1 MRRVGLHLVLL
12 GTFAVLFA
20 SSLEAQRALHDSA
33 GQVSFEVA
41 WIKAANPNGVKSAG
55 TGVPGQFA
63 ASSVTLHELIAM
75 AYGGT
80 TGRLGDDRLVDEPSW
95 FSSQRWDLLGKAS
108 ADEGMDRMLLML
120 QTLLRDRFGL
130 HLALR
135 HPERKVFALVPARRD
150 RRPGADLKPSKIDC
164 AKLLPE
170 VEAKGRWP
178 PGIEWCGWRYQPGD
192 PVHVEARGVT
202 LGELAARLEP
212 SPSIQRPVV
221 DRTGLQG
228 TFDFTFT
235 YSAQPASSD
244 IDVERVS
251 IFTALEEYL
260 GLKLV
265 ADKAPVDVFA
275 VVAAHPPDP
284 D

>member
-1 MRRVGLHLVLL
+1 MTRVGLYLVLL
-12 GTFAVLFA
+12 GFGVLLA
-20 SSLEAQRALHDSA
+20 SPAGAQRVLRDSA
-33 GQVSFEVA
+33 GQVSFDAA
-41 WIKAANPNGVKSAG
+41 WIKPANPNGVKSAG

-80 TGRLGDDRLVDEPSW
+80 TGRLGDDRLVGEPSW
-95 FSSQRWDLLGKAS
+95 FSSQRWDLLGKTS
-108 ADEGMDRMLLML
+108 PDEGMDRMLLML

-130 HLALR
+130 RLALR
-135 HPERKVFALVPARRD
+135 HPERKVFALVPTRRD
-150 RRPGADLKPSKIDC
+150 RRLGADLKPSTIDC
-164 AKLLPE
+164 ATLLPE

-192 PVHVEARGVT
+192 PAHVEARGVT

-212 SPSIQRPVV
+212 SPSIQRSVV

-235 YSAQPASSD
+235 YSTQPASAD
-244 IDVERVS
+244 TNTERVS
-251 IFTALEEYL
+251 IFTALDEHL

-275 VVAAHPPDP
+275 VVAAHPPEP